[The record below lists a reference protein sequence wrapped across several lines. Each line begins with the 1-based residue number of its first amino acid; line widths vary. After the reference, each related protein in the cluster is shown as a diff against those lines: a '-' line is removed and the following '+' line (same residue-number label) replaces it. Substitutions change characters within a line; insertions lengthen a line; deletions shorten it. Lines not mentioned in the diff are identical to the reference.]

1 MAQRDWEDVY
11 HKIVSAD
18 ENFLFSLTENTF
30 FPSERDANPFDISS
44 VNISAVQLNKDKPG
58 QWIPIY
64 KKEDLP
70 KFFIDNNIMP
80 VRAGPAEFFF
90 YHCDVFYD
98 VSTCRFLEIDTQ
110 KILPIESFVPS
121 TLKSDFQRN
130 ENAFLNKAVALGYIN
145 HFLEASD
152 FIKIFEHEIHTK
164 HHKRLLYGQFGKIK
178 MTKDLLFKT
187 TKGDKIIRS
196 GFLFEIDLV
205 LESEDEIII
214 FEAKSSERGVSSFS
228 LLQLYYPLI
237 YIQAILTGL
246 DKEKK
251 IRTIFIDIISDNTM
265 EEYKLIEFD
274 FKNNCFDQSNVI
286 KSCIYKSTRML

>member
-1 MAQRDWEDVY
+1 MAQRDWDEVY
-11 HKIVSAD
+11 QKINSID
-18 ENFLFSLTENTF
+18 EGFISSLFENSF
-30 FPSERDANPFDISS
+30 FPSEKHTNPFDTF
-44 VNISAVQLNKDKPG
+44 VTNLSAAHLNKEKPG

-70 KFFIDNNIMP
+70 RFFIKNNIMP

-90 YHCDVFYD
+90 YHGNIFYD
-98 VSTCRFLEIDTQ
+98 ISRANFINMDTA
-110 KILPIESFVPS
+110 KITPIESFVPS
-121 TLKSDFQRN
+121 TLKADFQRN

-145 HFLEASD
+145 HFLEAND
-152 FIKIFEHEIHTK
+152 QIKVFEHEIHTK
-164 HHKRLLYGQFGKIK
+164 HRKRLLYGQFGKIK

-214 FEAKSSERGVSSFS
+214 FEAKSSKHGVTSFS

-237 YIQAILTGL
+237 YLQSILI
-246 DKEKK
+246 DAEKEKK
-251 IRTIFIDIISDNTM
+251 IRTIFIDIISDNKT
-265 EEYKLIEFD
+265 ELYKLVEFE
-274 FKNNCFDQSNVI
+274 FKNNNFNCWEVI
-286 KSCIYKSTRML
+286 KSFIYKKKNS